1 MKQGKTEILEGE
13 PGDKKTEEPE
23 VYELN
28 WPGKRQAKEEA
39 LEEIVGKTL
48 KVVPGEGKDE
58 DTTQNLYIEGDN
70 LEVLKLLRKDY
81 ESAIKLIY
89 IDPPYN
95 TGSDF
100 LYKDSFGMH
109 ANWLNMIYPR
119 LAAARELL
127 REDGAIFISI
137 DDNEVTNLIK
147 VCDEI
152 FGEEYH
158 VASFPWRKRT
168 AKSDV
173 PFGVSQDYEQV
184 ICYAKSSQFRA
195 SIEGKKRKYYTTE
208 DYPGR
213 PWRIHDLTKQT
224 TAGER
229 PNSYFTIVN
238 PKNGKEYPANPNATW
253 RITAE
258 TFDTYYRAGR
268 IVFPGDYDFLKISRP
283 VLRYWEEDDRKKAG
297 ENFGR
302 ISVST
307 HLPGEVGMSKD
318 GTKEITALFGAK
330 VFHFPKPVSLMKYI
344 LSMINCRDAIVL
356 DFFSGSASMAHAVME
371 KNAEDSGSR
380 RFIMVQL
387 PEKCD
392 EKSEAYKMGY
402 ETICEVGK
410 ERIRRAGEQIGKK
423 WPEVDV
429 GFVVK
434 KVEKEERLEDAE

>member
-1 MKQGKTEILEGE
+1 M
-13 PGDKKTEEPE
+13 
-23 VYELN
+23 
-28 WPGKRQAKEEA
+28 
-39 LEEIVGKTL
+39 
-48 KVVPGEGKDE
+48 
-58 DTTQNLYIEGDN
+58 
-70 LEVLKLLRKDY
+70 
-81 ESAIKLIY
+81 
-89 IDPPYN
+89 
-95 TGSDF
+95 
-100 LYKDSFGMH
+100 
-109 ANWLNMIYPR
+109 
-119 LAAARELL
+119 
-127 REDGAIFISI
+127 
-137 DDNEVTNLIK
+137 
-147 VCDEI
+147 
-152 FGEEYH
+152 
-158 VASFPWRKRT
+158 
-168 AKSDV
+168 
-173 PFGVSQDYEQV
+173 
-184 ICYAKSSQFRA
+184 
-195 SIEGKKRKYYTTE
+195 
-208 DYPGR
+208 
-213 PWRIHDLTKQT
+213 IHDLTKQT

-283 VLRYWEEDDRKKAG
+283 VFRYWEEDDRKKAG

-392 EKSEAYKMGY
+392 EKSEAYRMGY

-434 KVEKEERLEDAE
+434 KVEEEKE

>member
-1 MKQGKTEILEGE
+1 M
-13 PGDKKTEEPE
+13 
-23 VYELN
+23 
-28 WPGKRQAKEEA
+28 
-39 LEEIVGKTL
+39 
-48 KVVPGEGKDE
+48 
-58 DTTQNLYIEGDN
+58 
-70 LEVLKLLRKDY
+70 
-81 ESAIKLIY
+81 
-89 IDPPYN
+89 
-95 TGSDF
+95 
-100 LYKDSFGMH
+100 
-109 ANWLNMIYPR
+109 
-119 LAAARELL
+119 
-127 REDGAIFISI
+127 
-137 DDNEVTNLIK
+137 
-147 VCDEI
+147 
-152 FGEEYH
+152 
-158 VASFPWRKRT
+158 
-168 AKSDV
+168 

-283 VLRYWEEDDRKKAG
+283 VFRYWEEDDRKKAG

-356 DFFSGSASMAHAVME
+356 DFFSGSASMAHAVMQKIAVPGDLSWYSSL
-371 KNAEDSGSR
+371 KNVTKSQRHIEWAMRQSAKWERSVSGGPESR
-380 RFIMVQL
+380 
-387 PEKCD
+387 
-392 EKSEAYKMGY
+392 SERNG
-402 ETICEVGK
+402 
-410 ERIRRAGEQIGKK
+410 RK
-423 WPEVDV
+423 WMW
-429 GFVVK
+429 G
-434 KVEKEERLEDAE
+434 LW